1 MSGRINFP
9 KVFVKAPME
18 RFFLKKYFGGVAYEK
33 FKVNDGK
40 DVEIYENL
48 DFVNCDWHNPDDL
61 TTPKGLLK
69 SLLVGD

>member
-1 MSGRINFP
+1 MG
-9 KVFVKAPME
+9 
-18 RFFLKKYFGGVAYEK
+18 RFFLEKIFKWVAYNK
-33 FKVNDGK
+33 IKLKDGK